1 MSTEKQHQDRTI
13 DYIEFNVADIA
24 RSKDFYGKAF
34 GWSFTD
40 YGPDYCEFSDGHMKG
55 GFNATGPVRLGGAL
69 VVLYGA
75 GLDEI
80 LVRIEQAGAKS
91 SNRFLNFQAG
101 DVSIS
106 LTRTA
111 TNLPSGRKVSHSSW
125 INRPLGLLLRYLQIP
140 RPFHRFRL
148 RSLRFLPL
156 SKPGDPL

>member
-55 GFNATGPVRLGGAL
+55 GFDATGPVTLGGAL

-80 LVRIEQAGAKS
+80 LVRIEQAGGKIVKPIFEFPGGR
-91 SNRFLNFQAG
+91 RFHF
-101 DVSIS
+101 
-106 LTRTA
+106 T
-111 TNLPSGRKVSHSSW
+111 
-125 INRPLGLLLRYLQIP
+125 
-140 RPFHRFRL
+140 
-148 RSLRFLPL
+148 
-156 SKPGDPL
+156 DPDGYELAVWTEC